1 MEQHVGFFMYNK
13 ILSNPLIPRPLC
25 LSHVSTHSPDNF
37 SADSLMMVGVKECSM
52 KDEDYFQATMLDFQ
66 EVRIL
71 HSHSDNHTHT
81 LYTIITI
88 CTL

>member
-1 MEQHVGFFMYNK
+1 
-13 ILSNPLIPRPLC
+13 
-25 LSHVSTHSPDNF
+25 
-37 SADSLMMVGVKECSM
+37 M

-81 LYTIITI
+81 LCTIMYLSVDQPHSQA
-88 CTL
+88 CLKEPGNEAVG